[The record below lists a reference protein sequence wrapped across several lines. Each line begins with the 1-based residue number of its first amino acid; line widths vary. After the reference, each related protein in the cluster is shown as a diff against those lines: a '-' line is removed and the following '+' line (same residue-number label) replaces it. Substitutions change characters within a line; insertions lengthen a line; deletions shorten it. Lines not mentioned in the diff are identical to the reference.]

1 HAKWGI
7 EGASPTPAVPLSHIS
22 GLPRAFLLSLF
33 FSLFLSFSL
42 FFSLF
47 LNLIS
52 HTKVKQGT
60 RRREAE
66 AYSCPSPSLH
76 DGLNLSTM

>member
-1 HAKWGI
+1 PQPHFWLA
-7 EGASPTPAVPLSHIS
+7 
-22 GLPRAFLLSLF
+22 PRFSS